1 MLEDLKH
8 LNVQLKDLLLDLD
21 PELNLLV
28 TESRFVTYES
38 GLGIESR
45 ATGYVSATNAS
56 GSTEPGMGYGTI
68 SQSINGFGTERRNGT
83 LTS

>member
-1 MLEDLKH
+1 M
-8 LNVQLKDLLLDLD
+8 NVQLKDLLLDLD

-28 TESRFVTYES
+28 TESRFVAYES

-45 ATGYVSATNAS
+45 ATGNYIKKGSATNAS
-56 GSTEPGMGYGTI
+56 GSTEPGTGYGTI
-68 SQSINGFGTERRNGT
+68 SQSINAPFGGTERRNDT